1 MPVKDLLKLTPTV
14 IKELATEFVRR
25 GDECMKADQ
34 TSQVTACFL
43 LALRSVSLLCGM
55 EFLLKPNTRDSWD
68 VLARSFMESRDLL
81 IDFRF
86 DDRGTRQKVHAW
98 FQGNA
103 WKAAHKRCEIFIK
116 RVGGGDSELGR
127 RWSMFSALSHPT
139 VQAARN
145 SAAMTVSRVSR
156 REKIEDFNIIM
167 EPKLADF
174 LFSIST
180 LIVVTTFDFPG
191 WIPLGCDLSRMPNVE
206 PFRLSVAQTVLL
218 IRGRN
223 KDASI
228 PGDG

>member
-1 MPVKDLLKLTPTV
+1 MTVKDLLILTPTV

-25 GDECMKADQ
+25 GDECMRANQ
-34 TSQVTACFL
+34 TSQLTACFF
-43 LALRSVSLLCGM
+43 LAVRSVSLLCGM

-86 DDRGTRQKVHAW
+86 DDRGTRQKIHAW

-103 WKAAHKRCEIFIK
+103 WKAAHKRCETFIS
-116 RVGGGDSELGR
+116 RVGGSDSELGR

-145 SAAMTVSRVSR
+145 STAMTVSWVSGR
-156 REKIEDFNIIM
+156 AKIEDFNSIM

-174 LFSIST
+174 LVSISS

-191 WIPLGCDLSRMPNVE
+191 WIPLGCELSRMPNVE
-206 PFRLSVAQTVLL
+206 PFRLSVAQTVLPIL
-218 IRGRN
+218 GRN

-228 PGDG
+228 PQP